1 MLKNDL
7 PKVAEFKLEDKFHI
21 TGRGMV
27 LAGQIISGTISAGNS
42 VCIKYGN
49 DLIAAKIQSVEIGH
63 SNTPFTH
70 FIGLLLGTENDHLEP
85 TFEKLIGENLPII

>member
-27 LAGQIISGTISAGNS
+27 LAGQIISGTISPGDS
-42 VCIKYGN
+42 VCIKYGD
-49 DLIAAKIQSVEIGH
+49 DLIAAKIRSVEIGDGIK
-63 SNTPFTH
+63 PRTH
-70 FIGLLLGTENDHLEP
+70 FIGLLMEPENDHLDP